1 MSYSRFGRYSDWYVY
16 RKSGARKL
24 EDETLIVWHV
34 TAAPRRPATEFR
46 HAEVAEML
54 ERNDFSRISGW
65 SPSAP
70 PSPVSSKPPRQ
81 PAGVYF
87 SREYGPAGRSSEA
100 EPS

>member
-24 EDETLIVWHV
+24 EDETLVVWHV
-34 TAAPRRPATEFR
+34 TAGPGRPATEFS

-65 SPSAP
+65 SPSADDLL
-70 PSPVSSKPPRQ
+70 
-81 PAGVYF
+81 
-87 SREYGPAGRSSEA
+87 REALGGFVGDARASA
-100 EPS
+100 ESAER